1 MSDRVIRFG
10 VIGTNN
16 ITEWFLQGAANV
28 KEFVLTA
35 VYSRSEEKGKA
46 FAKKYNVK
54 NIFTDLEEMAKSDV
68 IDAVYIASPNA
79 LHAEQTILFL
89 NHKKHVLCEKAFASN
104 VKEVQKM
111 IETAKKNNVILM
123 EAMKT
128 EETPTFKAVKENLH
142 RIGKVRRYFG
152 CYCQYS
158 SRYDKYKEGVILNA
172 FKPELSN
179 GALMDIGVYCIHPMV
194 NLFGKPKELKANAI
208 MLASGVDGEGSIL
221 FKYEDMDGIAI
232 YSKITNSNLSSEI
245 QGEDGNIIIEKI
257 NKFEK
262 AKIIFRDGREEDL
275 SQDHIEDDMCYEI
288 EKFIALIKE
297 DDTESSYN
305 SLQISQWVME
315 IMDEVRKQ
323 IGLVFPADNKEN

>member
-54 NIFTDLEEMAKSDV
+54 NIFTDLEEIAKSDV